1 MIKFDNVSVVF
12 EKNTVID
19 RLSYEFEEG
28 KVTAILGESGIGKTT
43 LLNLAAGLIK
53 QSSGNLTTK
62 DKRLSYIFQEPR
74 LFPWLSALENV
85 ATVSDEKTAK
95 EMLSLMG
102 LSDSFDKYPAELS
115 GGMKQRVS
123 LARALAYQPDLLL
136 LDEPFKG
143 LDPETRVAVSK
154 FLFDSV
160 RGTTILLVTHD
171 TLDLPYCDYVFR
183 LEGMPANRLILEKPT
198 SLSRLFEEFRVSLI

>member
-1 MIKFDNVSVVF
+1 MIKFDEVSVIF

-53 QSSGNLTTK
+53 QSSGILTTK
-62 DKRLSYIFQEPR
+62 YERLSYIFQEAR

-102 LSDSFDKYPAELS
+102 LSDALDKYPAELS

-123 LARALAYQPDLLL
+123 IARALAFNPDIILM
-136 LDEPFKG
+136 DEPFASLDKERRNSVADIVFEKIKG
-143 LDPETRVAVSK
+143 KTA
-154 FLFDSV
+154 
-160 RGTTILLVTHD
+160 IIVTHD
-171 TLDLPYCDYVFR
+171 VSDTKYADTTLTLTAP
-183 LEGMPANRLILEKPT
+183 PQ
-198 SLSRLFEEFRVSLI
+198 SRLVQKNF

>member
-1 MIKFDNVSVVF
+1 MIKFDEVSVIF

-62 DKRLSYIFQEPR
+62 YERLSYIFQDSR

-123 LARALAYQPDLLL
+123 IARALAFNPDVILM
-136 LDEPFKG
+136 DEPFASLDKERRNSVADIVFEKIKG
-143 LDPETRVAVSK
+143 KTA
-154 FLFDSV
+154 
-160 RGTTILLVTHD
+160 IIVTHD
-171 TLDLPYCDYVFR
+171 VSDTKYADTTLTLTAP
-183 LEGMPANRLILEKPT
+183 PQ
-198 SLSRLFEEFRVSLI
+198 SRLVQKNF

>member
-53 QSSGNLTTK
+53 QSSGLLTTK
-62 DKRLSYIFQEPR
+62 YDRLSYIFQEPR

-102 LSDSFDKYPAELS
+102 LSEAFDKYPAELS

-123 LARALAYQPDLLL
+123 IARALAYNPDVILM
-136 LDEPFKG
+136 DEPFAS
-143 LDPETRVAVSK
+143 LDKERR
-154 FLFDSV
+154 DSV
-160 RGTTILLVTHD
+160 ADIVFERIKGKTAIIVTHD
-171 TLDLPYCDYVFR
+171 VSDTRYADTILTLTATPQS
-183 LEGMPANRLILEKPT
+183 RLIEA
-198 SLSRLFEEFRVSLI
+198 SRDGGKK

>member
-53 QSSGNLTTK
+53 QTSGILTTK
-62 DKRLSYIFQEPR
+62 YERLSYIFQEPR

-85 ATVSDEKTAK
+85 ATVSDEKAAK

-102 LSDSFDKYPAELS
+102 LSEAFDKYPAELS

-123 LARALAYQPDLLL
+123 IARALAYNPDLILM
-136 LDEPFKG
+136 DEPFAS
-143 LDPETRVAVSK
+143 LDKERR
-154 FLFDSV
+154 DSV
-160 RGTTILLVTHD
+160 TDIVFERIKGKTAIIVTHD
-171 TLDLPYCDYVFR
+171 VSDTRYADTTLTLTAP
-183 LEGMPANRLILEKPT
+183 PQSRLIE
-198 SLSRLFEEFRVSLI
+198 VV

>member
-1 MIKFDNVSVVF
+1 MIKFDEVSVIF

-62 DKRLSYIFQEPR
+62 YERLSYIFQDSR

-102 LSDSFDKYPAELS
+102 LSDALDKYPAELS

-123 LARALAYQPDLLL
+123 IARALAFNPDVILM
-136 LDEPFKG
+136 DEPFASLDKERRNSVADIVFEKIKG
-143 LDPETRVAVSK
+143 KTA
-154 FLFDSV
+154 
-160 RGTTILLVTHD
+160 IIVTHD
-171 TLDLPYCDYVFR
+171 VSDTKYADTTLTLTAP
-183 LEGMPANRLILEKPT
+183 PQ
-198 SLSRLFEEFRVSLI
+198 SRLVQKNF

>member
-53 QSSGNLTTK
+53 QSSGILTTK
-62 DKRLSYIFQEPR
+62 YDRLSYIFQEPR

-102 LSDSFDKYPAELS
+102 LSEAFDKYPAELS

-123 LARALAYQPDLLL
+123 IARALAYNPDLILM
-136 LDEPFKG
+136 DEPFAS
-143 LDPETRVAVSK
+143 LDKERR
-154 FLFDSV
+154 DSV
-160 RGTTILLVTHD
+160 ADIVFEMIKGKTAIIVTHD
-171 TLDLPYCDYVFR
+171 VSDTRYADTILTLTATPQS
-183 LEGMPANRLILEKPT
+183 RLI
-198 SLSRLFEEFRVSLI
+198 

>member
-62 DKRLSYIFQEPR
+62 YKRLSYIFQEPR

-123 LARALAYQPDLLL
+123 IARALAFTPDVILM
-136 LDEPFKG
+136 DEPFAS
-143 LDPETRVAVSK
+143 LDKERR
-154 FLFDSV
+154 DSV
-160 RGTTILLVTHD
+160 ADIVFEKIKGKTAIIVTHD
-171 TLDLPYCDYVFR
+171 VSDTRYADTTLTLTAP
-183 LEGMPANRLILEKPT
+183 PQSRLIEA
-198 SLSRLFEEFRVSLI
+198 SRDGGKK

>member
-53 QSSGNLTTK
+53 QSSGLLTTK
-62 DKRLSYIFQEPR
+62 YERLSYIFQEPR

-102 LSDSFDKYPAELS
+102 LSEAFDKYPAELS

-123 LARALAYQPDLLL
+123 IARALAFAPDVILM
-136 LDEPFKG
+136 DEPFAS
-143 LDPETRVAVSK
+143 LDKERR
-154 FLFDSV
+154 DSV
-160 RGTTILLVTHD
+160 ADIVFERIRGKTAIIVTHD
-171 TLDLPYCDYVFR
+171 ISDTRYADTILMLTAP
-183 LEGMPANRLILEKPT
+183 PQSRLIEA
-198 SLSRLFEEFRVSLI
+198 SRDGGKK